1 MKKQLIG
8 LSVLSSLVLG
18 MAAAHAAPPTAELKV
33 KGKLGVPICNIT
45 APDNG
50 VYDLGRI
57 SAVQVKP
64 GTTISSLPTM
74 SKTWIVNCDS
84 PTYLSYRA
92 IDNRTASRSDTSS
105 TINYGLGF
113 INGTG
118 KIGYYTVLVD
128 TPTVDGKKTFMYAPG
143 KLAGDS
149 FYMAP
154 SDDPYIFSNNA
165 AIATSGKSFGINM
178 TVIPRL
184 AGTSTM
190 NGSVTEDVNIDGSAT
205 IIFAFSV

>member
-64 GTTISSLPTM
+64 GTTITSLPTM

-92 IDNRTASRSDTSS
+92 IDNRTATSS

-118 KIGYYTVLVD
+118 KIGYYTVL
-128 TPTVDGKKTFMYAPG
+128 
-143 KLAGDS
+143 
-149 FYMAP
+149 
-154 SDDPYIFSNNA
+154 
-165 AIATSGKSFGINM
+165 
-178 TVIPRL
+178 
-184 AGTSTM
+184 
-190 NGSVTEDVNIDGSAT
+190 
-205 IIFAFSV
+205 